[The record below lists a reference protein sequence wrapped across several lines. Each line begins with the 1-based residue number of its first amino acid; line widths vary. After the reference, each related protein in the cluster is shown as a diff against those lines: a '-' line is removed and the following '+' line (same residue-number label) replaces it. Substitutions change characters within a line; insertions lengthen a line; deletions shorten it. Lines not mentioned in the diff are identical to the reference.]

1 MGVSTALLPY
11 SEDLLHFYT
20 SVFGYGL
27 GSGVWFSAYNVW
39 IIEIWQHKSAPILQL
54 SQFMYGI
61 GTIFG
66 PLIDK
71 PFLTGELIHSLNKT
85 KNLIKNSTESK
96 TLEQLLIIDNIERR
110 RKLTYPFLFIGAL
123 ELIGNKNIFEIL
135 T

>member
-1 MGVSTALLPY
+1 MGLSTALLPFSRDLSQFY
-11 SEDLLHFYT
+11 SC
-20 SVFGYGL
+20 VFGYGL

-39 IIEIWQHKSAPILQL
+39 IIEIWNQNSAPVLQL

-85 KNLIKNSTESK
+85 LDNMNGTEIKSIE
-96 TLEQLLIIDNIERR
+96 ELLLLDNNERR
-110 RKLTYPFLFIGAL
+110 RKLPNPFL
-123 ELIGNKNIFEIL
+123 LIGCLEAIGKYCF
-135 T
+135 

>member
-1 MGVSTALLPY
+1 MGISTALLPY
-11 SEDLLHFYT
+11 SENLTQFYS

-39 IIEIWQHKSAPILQL
+39 VIEIWKKNSAPILQL

-85 KNLIKNSTESK
+85 IDNLKNNTENI
-96 TLEQLLIIDNIERR
+96 TIQDLLKFDNIERR
-110 RKLTYPFLFIGAL
+110 HNIVNPYLIIGAL
-123 ELIGNKNIFEIL
+123 EFIGN
-135 T
+135 